1 VSKPPQSAA
10 RFQPLRRASPARRRL
25 LFIVGP
31 LTWVIALLV
40 LVVVLRRFYA
50 VEFALLLL
58 AGSFCVGL
66 VWHGLNRAARVRRER
81 QLG

>member
-10 RFQPLRRASPARRRL
+10 RFQPLRRASPARRKL
-25 LFIVGP
+25 LFIAGP

-40 LVVVLRRFYA
+40 LVVVLRRSDA
-50 VEFALLLL
+50 VEYMLLLI

-66 VWHGLNRAARVRRER
+66 VWHSLNRAARVRRER
-81 QLG
+81 QVE

>member
-1 VSKPPQSAA
+1 MALGA
-10 RFQPLRRASPARRRL
+10 PLTSGSPARRRL
-25 LFIVGP
+25 LFIAGP

-40 LVVVLRRFYA
+40 LVVVLRRFDT
-50 VEFALLLL
+50 VEYMLLLM

-81 QLG
+81 QVE